1 MGGGQR
7 EREREKRDTF
17 CCFLRLTFR
26 QLNIG
31 VLCEGNQQT
40 RRENN
45 ERGNREERRREEK
58 RSEVKRRGKSVSR
71 SSNATGK
78 GRKQVT
84 GIMRSCVVVLRVC
97 VCVCICICVVSKKEF
112 A

>member
-1 MGGGQR
+1 MK
-7 EREREKRDTF
+7 E
-17 CCFLRLTFR
+17 
-26 QLNIG
+26 IS
-31 VLCEGNQQT
+31 
-40 RRENN
+40 RREGRTT
-45 ERGNREERRREEK
+45 RGEIEKSDEEK
-58 RSEVKRRGKSVSR
+58 RREVKRRGKSVSR

>member
-1 MGGGQR
+1 M
-7 EREREKRDTF
+7 
-17 CCFLRLTFR
+17 
-26 QLNIG
+26 
-31 VLCEGNQQT
+31 
-40 RRENN
+40 
-45 ERGNREERRREEK
+45 
-58 RSEVKRRGKSVSR
+58 KRRGKSVSR